1 MKKVQFCADSYSV
14 CKGSD
19 CLVVLTEWNEFKFLH
34 LARVKETMAQ
44 PIIFDGRN
52 IYDPERMRRLG
63 FDYYC
68 VGRPAAKGIGNRE

>member
-1 MKKVQFCADSYSV
+1 MSAGFIVQTR
-14 CKGSD
+14 
-19 CLVVLTEWNEFKFLH
+19 VLAIVIVTEWNEFEFLD

-63 FDYYC
+63 CDYYC
-68 VGRPAAKGIGNRE
+68 VGRPAVKGN